1 MKMKRLKKNLCLTL
15 CIVSVAVMTFSMQG
29 CTSSENNTTV
39 QNVDATTVQNVDATN
54 VQNIE
59 ATTVGEGENNF
70 PLLVI
75 GDSERAFDVRTDE
88 NMVGK
93 ALLGLGL
100 ISGENGPYGLFIN
113 TVDGETVD
121 FNKDN
126 KYWAFYINGEYAVT
140 GVDKTK
146 IQNGT
151 TYMLKVED

>member
-70 PLLVI
+70 TLLVI
-75 GDSERAFDVRTDE
+75 GDSERAFDVRTD
-88 NMVGK
+88 
-93 ALLGLGL
+93 
-100 ISGENGPYGLFIN
+100 
-113 TVDGETVD
+113 
-121 FNKDN
+121 
-126 KYWAFYINGEYAVT
+126 
-140 GVDKTK
+140 
-146 IQNGT
+146 
-151 TYMLKVED
+151 

>member
-39 QNVDATTVQNVDATN
+39 QNVDATN

-70 PLLVI
+70 TLLVI

-113 TVDGETVD
+113 TGDGETVD

>member
-1 MKMKRLKKNLCLTL
+1 MKMKRLKKILCLTL

-39 QNVDATTVQNVDATN
+39 QNVDATN

-70 PLLVI
+70 TLLVI

-88 NMVGK
+88 NVVGK

>member
-1 MKMKRLKKNLCLTL
+1 MKMKRLKKILCLTL
-15 CIVSVAVMTFSMQG
+15 CILSVAVMTFSMQG

-39 QNVDATTVQNVDATN
+39 QNVDATTVQN
-54 VQNIE
+54 IE

-70 PLLVI
+70 TLLVI

-88 NMVGK
+88 NVVGK